1 MEMARRLPSIGVLL
15 MAFGGP
21 NSMEEVEPFLQKVL
35 GRGVSAQRLHDVRE
49 RYRLIGG
56 SSPLLE
62 ITLKQARRL
71 ENSLQGEDTRFKVYV
86 GMKHWHPFIAET
98 LGEILKDGIHRV
110 VALSLNP
117 FQSKMST
124 ELYMLELRQAVTASK
139 GRMEVSIVEGWHIH
153 PIFLQALAER
163 VQEGLNQFPIEVRYK
178 VPVIF
183 SAHSLPKKAI
193 TGDPYVEQIGE
204 TIHGIIGITGPLQW
218 RLAFQ
223 SGGSNQG
230 EWLGPE
236 MSTILRELVE
246 KGHREIIIAPVGFV
260 ADNVETLYD
269 IDIYYKQQAEAMGM
283 SFQRSPCLNDSD
295 RFIEALSSIV
305 REHLANE
312 TWSSHNDMGAKR

>member
-1 MEMARRLPSIGVLL
+1 MARHLASIGVLL

-56 SSPLLE
+56 GSPFLE
-62 ITLKQARRL
+62 ITLQQARRL
-71 ENSLQGEDTRFKVYV
+71 ENSLQGKDTRYKVYV

-110 VALSLNP
+110 VALSLIP

-124 ELYMLELRQAVTASK
+124 EPYMLELQQAVTASK
-139 GRMEVSIVEGWHIH
+139 GTIEVSVVEGWHIH

-163 VQEGLNQFPIEVRYK
+163 VQEGLNQFPIEVRHK

-193 TGDPYVEQIGE
+193 VGDPYVEQIGE
-204 TIHGIIGITGPLQW
+204 TIRGIIGITGPLQW

-223 SGGSNQG
+223 SGGGNRG

-246 KGHREIIIAPVGFV
+246 KGHREVIVAPVGFV

-269 IDIYYKQQAEAMGM
+269 IDIFYKQQAEAMGM

-312 TWSSHNDMGAKR
+312 TWSSHNDMEAMR